1 MNNYHK
7 MKNLDYNII
16 NSKKPKNNK
25 NPQTKKQ
32 IKMYNIY
39 FESVTFAQ
47 SSKYLMI
54 AKSKQ

>member
-1 MNNYHK
+1 

-16 NSKKPKNNK
+16 NSKKPKNSN
-25 NPQTKKQ
+25 NPQTKKQTKKQ